1 MLEKKVIAVLG
12 AGPGLGLSIAR
23 RFGREG
29 FAVALVSRS
38 AARQAAYREEL
49 SAAGIESRA
58 YVADVR
64 DPVGLRDVLAAI
76 TPDLGPIDTVYFGPV
91 AADTSGGLVPIT
103 EVDAAAAR
111 EPFETLVLP
120 AIELVGAVLP
130 EMTERGSGA
139 ILIPGGLSGKYP
151 IPMLGR
157 LAPASAALRMYVLT
171 LHEALKER
179 GVYVATLTIG
189 GLIKGGDIHTAVSK
203 HFEQLEAEMPASLD
217 PELIA
222 DQAWMMY
229 VGRELP
235 ESEFST
241 LPVPA

>member
-1 MLEKKVIAVLG
+1 MGVIAVLG
-12 AGPGLGLSIAR
+12 VGPGLGMSIAR

-29 FAVALVSRS
+29 FTVALVSRQ
-38 AARQAAYREEL
+38 AARQAAYQESLR
-49 SAAGIESRA
+49 ADGIESRA
-58 YVADVR
+58 FQADVR
-64 DPVGLRDVLAAI
+64 DPVGLRKVLAAI
-76 TPDLGPIDTVYFGPV
+76 TDDLGPIDTVYFGPV
-91 AADTSGGLVPIT
+91 AMEPGAGPMPIT

-120 AIELVGAVLP
+120 AIELVSAVLP
-130 EMTERGSGA
+130 DMLDRGTGA

-171 LHEALKER
+171 LHEALKDR
-179 GVYVATLTIG
+179 GIYAATLTIG
-189 GLIKGGDIHTAVSK
+189 GLIQGGDIHAAVTR
-203 HFEQLEAEMPASLD
+203 HFAQSEAEPPASLD
-217 PELIA
+217 PAEIA
-222 DQAWMMY
+222 ETAWSMY

-241 LPVPA
+241 LPIPA